1 MSLRSA
7 APAAPGRPASLPPF
21 RLIGVALALASSG
34 ALAQTVTTAPNAL
47 PAVTVVGDTL
57 GDLPAVNP
65 GGQTAKGGSLGV
77 LGTSDNM
84 DIPFS
89 TQNYTAEFME
99 EQQARTAADTLIN
112 DASVTMTTG
121 RGGFADTYQVRGFA
135 FSEHDVGFN
144 GLYGLIP
151 TNRVSAELI
160 ERLELFKGPA
170 SFLSGMSPGASIG
183 GGINIVSKRA
193 GDEPLTRLTTTYVG
207 SKNFGLH
214 ADVGRRFGADKEW
227 GIRVNGLVR
236 GGEGS
241 TEGGDQK
248 TALGSVALE
257 YDRGGLRWSL
267 DAFAKRDDTDNYRP
281 QISLQTVTSYIPEPP
296 DARSNWYP
304 GTTLVQDDKTIVT
317 RIEYDVNDAL
327 TVYGGI
333 GYRKGI
339 NDQLFPVSVRG
350 SMQPDGRFRVQSS
363 WYDAYSK
370 ALSGNA
376 GLRWRVATG
385 PVKHTFTVGYSALQ
399 LEEGN
404 AYIAQPGS
412 VASSIYYPAAL
423 APITLART
431 DPTRAS
437 DTDLSSLA
445 VADTM
450 SFLDDRLLLTVGVR
464 RQNVDVQSY
473 STTTG
478 QKTTRY
484 DSSANLPLAG
494 IVWRFTPNL
503 SVYGNYSTALSRGQ
517 TVGTQYANRGE
528 VLAPYRSKQLEAGI
542 KANIGRMQTSA
553 AVFQIER
560 PIGGADPVTNVYGYI
575 AEQRNRGIE
584 LNATGE
590 ITRGLRGYA
599 SLALMDPKLTKTIN
613 GVDQGN
619 DAAGVPNRRFSAGLD
634 WDVPGVR
641 GLALNGRVVHASG
654 AYLTNSNAL
663 RFDGWTRF
671 DIGARYRFEAS
682 GRAVVLRAN
691 IENLAD
697 KNYWLTTGNY
707 VAVGAGRTLMLSASV
722 DF

>member
-1 MSLRSA
+1 MPRRVSRALS
-7 APAAPGRPASLPPF
+7 GRPASLPPF
-21 RLIGVALALASSG
+21 RLIGLGLALAASG
-34 ALAQTVTTAPNAL
+34 AFAQTTAADTTL

-65 GGQTAKGGSLGV
+65 GGQTARGGSLGV
-77 LGTSDNM
+77 LGTSDNL

-121 RGGFADTYQVRGFA
+121 RGGFADTYQIRGFA
-135 FSEHDVGFN
+135 FSEGDVGFN

-151 TNRVSAELI
+151 SNRVSAELI

-193 GDEPLTRLTTTYVG
+193 GDEPLTRLTTTYLG

-214 ADVGRRFGADKEW
+214 ADVGRRFGEDKAW
-227 GIRVNGLVR
+227 GIRFNGLVR
-236 GGEGS
+236 GGEAS
-241 TEGGDQK
+241 VEGGDQK
-248 TALGSVALE
+248 TTLGSLALE
-257 YDRGGLRWSL
+257 YNRRGLRWSL

-281 QISLQTVTSYIPEPP
+281 QISLQTATTYIPEPP

-304 GTTLVQDDKTIVT
+304 GTTLVQDDRTVVT
-317 RIEYDVNDAL
+317 RVEYDVSDAL

-333 GYRKGI
+333 GYRDGTGE
-339 NDQLFPVSVRG
+339 QLFPVS
-350 SMQPDGRFRVQSS
+350 SNMTSFGRFNVQSS
-363 WYDAYSK
+363 WYDSYSK
-370 ALSGNA
+370 TFSGNA

-385 PVKHTFTVGYSALQ
+385 PVKHTLTLGYSVLQ
-399 LEEGN
+399 QEAGN
-404 AYIAQPGS
+404 AYIRGGT
-412 VASSIYYPAAL
+412 VASSLYYPTAL
-423 APITLART
+423 AAINAVRTAPTLS
-431 DPTRAS
+431 S
-437 DTDLSSLA
+437 DTDLSSVS

-450 SFLDDRLLLTVGVR
+450 SLFDDRLLVTLGMR

-473 STTTG
+473 NQTTG
-478 QKTTRY
+478 AKTTRY
-484 DSSANLPLAG
+484 DSAANLPLAG
-494 IVWRFTPNL
+494 IVYRFTPNL

-517 TVGTQYANRGE
+517 TVGAQYRNAGE
-528 VLAPYRSKQLEAGI
+528 VLAPFRSKQVEAGV
-542 KANIGRMQTSA
+542 KANIGRLQTSVA
-553 AVFQIER
+553 IFQIAR
-560 PIGGADPVTNVYGYI
+560 PIGGADLVTNIYGYT

-599 SLALMDPKLTKTIN
+599 SLALMDPELTKTIDGKN
-613 GVDQGN
+613 VGH
-619 DAAGVPNRRFSAGLD
+619 DAAGVPNRRFSAGVD
-634 WDVPGVR
+634 WDTPVQ
-641 GLALNGRVVHASG
+641 GLALNARVIHSSG
-654 AYLTNSNAL
+654 AYLTALNDL

-671 DIGARYRFEAS
+671 DVGARYRFETS
-682 GRAVVLRAN
+682 GKAVVLRAN

-697 KNYWLTTGNY
+697 KRYWLTTGNY
-707 VAVGAGRTLMLSASV
+707 VAVGSGRTLMLSASV

>member
-1 MSLRSA
+1 MPSRVSQAVIGRSLA
-7 APAAPGRPASLPPF
+7 MPPF

-34 ALAQTVTTAPNAL
+34 ALAQTAPTDNAL

-121 RGGFADTYQVRGFA
+121 RGGFADTYQIRGFA
-135 FSEHDVGFN
+135 FGEGDVGFN

-151 TNRVSAELI
+151 TNRVSTELI

-170 SFLSGMSPGASIG
+170 SFLNGMSPGSSIG

-193 GDEPLTRLTTTYVG
+193 GPEPLTRLTTTYLG

-214 ADVGRRFGADKEW
+214 ADIGRRFGEDKAW
-227 GIRVNGLVR
+227 GIRFNGLVR
-236 GGEGS
+236 GGEASIDDGK
-241 TEGGDQK
+241 QK
-248 TALGSVALE
+248 TTLGSLALE
-257 YDRGGLRWSL
+257 YERRGLRWSL
-267 DAFAKRDDTDNYRP
+267 DAFAKRDDTDNFRP
-281 QISLQTVTSYIPEPP
+281 QISLQTATTFIPEPP

-304 GTTLVQDDKTIVT
+304 GTSLVQDDRTIVT
-317 RIEYDVNDAL
+317 RVEYDVSDAL

-333 GYRKGI
+333 GYRDGT
-339 NDQLFPVSVRG
+339 NDQLFPVSS
-350 SMQPDGRFRVQSS
+350 SMTSAGRFNVQSS

-370 ALSGNA
+370 TWSGNA

-385 PVKHTFTVGYSALQ
+385 PVKHTFTLGYSALQ
-399 LEEGN
+399 QEAGN
-404 AYIAQPGS
+404 AYIQGGS
-412 VASSIYYPAAL
+412 VASSLYYPSPL
-423 APITLART
+423 AGISPPRT
-431 DPTRAS
+431 EPVRAS
-437 DTDLSSLA
+437 DTDLSSVS

-450 SFLDDRLLLTVGVR
+450 SLFDDRLLVTVGVR

-473 STTTG
+473 NTATG
-478 QKTTRY
+478 AKTTRY

-494 IVWRFTPNL
+494 IVFRVNPDV
-503 SVYGNYSTALSRGQ
+503 SVYGNYSTGLSRGQ
-517 TVGTQYANRGE
+517 IVGAQYANRGE
-528 VLAPYRSKQLEAGI
+528 VLAPFRSKQLEAGV
-542 KANIGRMQTSA
+542 KANIGRLQTSA
-553 AVFQIER
+553 AIFQIER
-560 PIGGADPVTNVYGYI
+560 PSSGVTGGTTPATQFFGYTG
-575 AEQRNRGIE
+575 EQRNRGIE
-584 LNATGE
+584 LNAIGE
-590 ITRGLRGYA
+590 ITRGLRGNV
-599 SLALMDPKLTKTIN
+599 SLTLLDPKLTKTTN
-613 GVDQGN
+613 GLNQGN

-634 WDVPGVR
+634 WDVPGVP
-641 GLALNGRVVHASG
+641 GLALNGRVIHASG
-654 AYLTNSNAL
+654 AYLTDSNAL
-663 RFDGWTRF
+663 RFDGWTRL
-671 DIGARYRFEAS
+671 DVGARYRFEAS
-682 GRAVVLRAN
+682 GKAVVLRAN

>member
-1 MSLRSA
+1 MRSRPA
-7 APAAPGRPASLPPF
+7 VPAASGRPASLPPF
-21 RLIGVALALASSG
+21 RLIGVALALVSSG
-34 ALAQTVTTAPNAL
+34 ALAQSTPPAANAL
-47 PAVTVVGDTL
+47 PAITVVGDTL

-65 GGQTAKGGSLGV
+65 GGQTARGGSLGV

-121 RGGFADTYQVRGFA
+121 RGGFADTYQIRGFA
-135 FSEHDVGFN
+135 FAEGDVGFN

-151 TNRVSAELI
+151 SNRVSAELI

-193 GDEPLTRLTTTYVG
+193 GEEPLTRLTTTYVG

-214 ADVGRRFGADKEW
+214 ADIGRRFGADKEW
-227 GIRVNGLVR
+227 GIRFNGLVR
-236 GGEGS
+236 GGEAS

-281 QISLQTVTSYIPEPP
+281 QISLQTATTYIPEPP

-304 GTTLVQDDKTIVT
+304 GTSLVQDDKTIVT

-333 GYRKGI
+333 GYRDGI
-339 NDQLFPVSVRG
+339 NDQLFPVS
-350 SMQPDGRFRVQSS
+350 SNMTSAGRFNVRSS

-370 ALSGNA
+370 TLSGNA

-385 PVKHTFTVGYSALQ
+385 PVKHTLTLGYSALQ
-399 LEEGN
+399 QEAGN
-404 AYIAQPGS
+404 AYIQGGS
-412 VASSIYYPAAL
+412 VASSLYYPAPL
-423 APITLART
+423 AGISLPRT
-431 DPTRAS
+431 EPVRAS
-437 DTDLSSLA
+437 DTDLSSVS

-450 SFLDDRLLLTVGVR
+450 SFLNDRLLLTLGVR

-478 QKTTRY
+478 LKTTRY

-494 IVWRFTPNL
+494 IVWRFTPDL

-560 PIGGADPVTNVYGYI
+560 PIGGADLNTNVYGYI

-590 ITRGLRGYA
+590 IMRGLRGYA
-599 SLALMDPKLTKTIN
+599 SLALLDPKLTKTVD
-613 GVDQGN
+613 GVNQGN

-634 WDVPGVR
+634 WDVPGVQ
-641 GLALNGRVVHASG
+641 GLALNGRIVHASG

-663 RFDGWTRF
+663 RFDGWTRY